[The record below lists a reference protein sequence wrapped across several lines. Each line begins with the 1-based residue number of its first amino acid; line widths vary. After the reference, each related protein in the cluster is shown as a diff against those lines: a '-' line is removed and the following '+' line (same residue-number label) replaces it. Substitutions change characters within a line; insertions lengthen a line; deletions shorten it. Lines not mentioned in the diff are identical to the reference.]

1 MDNILLLNKRNKTA
15 VYPSDLLVI
24 DIDRTCPILG
34 NPFPMKDKDDD
45 EERSFVID
53 SYRRYFEKEYT
64 NNGILTKRIHELADL
79 VRSGKRI
86 GLRCWCHPKP
96 CHGNIIISKIKKLLE
111 GNMSESPQ
119 QPSKEF
125 LNYPFAKED
134 IDYVEC
140 RFAIHIPKDRNN
152 EKGIDLHAVKEIIHF
167 KDGTTKPWVKYIP
180 NYQCKFWTTKPHVRN
195 GKFAHKQKKE
205 WESLDNLIEG
215 QATASG
221 MGFAVARA
229 LDQMRLA
236 DRYFDLKDS
245 PYVYGLDIPSTVQL
259 KHDYTVRMQGKA
271 DTPFTIAYSDTET
284 NMLGIEEGASKHII
298 MQSLFHQDGRL
309 FTVILEDFV
318 KTLPNP
324 QKDLRA
330 LYDEHMPEQ
339 GKELVK
345 DWEIAIVKE
354 PIDIVKAILQR
365 CHTWQPDFLSFWNMI
380 FDLDKMIQC
389 VEDAGYRPEDIFCD
403 PRLPR
408 ELRYAYLK
416 RANPSKTSASGRL
429 MTKKPA
435 DQWHSWLCPAS
446 FYIIDQ
452 MATYRFVRKSKQ
464 LEKSY
469 GLDDILGKELEG
481 LGKLKHKPAEGLT
494 KAEFHIF
501 MQQKYPG
508 EYVIYHIW
516 DAVCMHLLTLKT
528 KDLSF
533 SLPGTTE
540 FSDFMSFE
548 SEPKRYIHKFHFY
561 ALENHRCVTGV
572 SSKALVQEYDDM
584 TISTKGHIVTLEPH
598 LTVDSGMKIFNDYPE
613 LQTNFYGHNAD
624 LDVKSSYPYGQWV
637 FNMSRT
643 TTVRELVE
651 IEGVRDH
658 VRRIQGLNISGGR
671 SNAVEFCT
679 EIFGLPSLAELD
691 KIYDQ
696 AHA

>member
-1 MDNILLLNKRNKTA
+1 
-15 VYPSDLLVI
+15 
-24 DIDRTCPILG
+24 
-34 NPFPMKDKDDD
+34 
-45 EERSFVID
+45 
-53 SYRRYFEKEYT
+53 
-64 NNGILTKRIHELADL
+64 
-79 VRSGKRI
+79 
-86 GLRCWCHPKP
+86 
-96 CHGNIIISKIKKLLE
+96 
-111 GNMSESPQ
+111 
-119 QPSKEF
+119 
-125 LNYPFAKED
+125 
-134 IDYVEC
+134 
-140 RFAIHIPKDRNN
+140 
-152 EKGIDLHAVKEIIHF
+152 
-167 KDGTTKPWVKYIP
+167 
-180 NYQCKFWTTKPHVRN
+180 
-195 GKFAHKQKKE
+195 
-205 WESLDNLIEG
+205 
-215 QATASG
+215 
-221 MGFAVARA
+221 
-229 LDQMRLA
+229 
-236 DRYFDLKDS
+236 
-245 PYVYGLDIPSTVQL
+245 
-259 KHDYTVRMQGKA
+259 
-271 DTPFTIAYSDTET
+271 
-284 NMLGIEEGASKHII
+284 
-298 MQSLFHQDGRL
+298 
-309 FTVILEDFV
+309 V

-330 LYDEHMPEQ
+330 LYDEHMPAQ
-339 GKELVK
+339 GKDLVK
-345 DWEIAIVKE
+345 EWEIAIVKE

-380 FDLDKMIQC
+380 FDLDKMIEC
-389 VEDAGYRPEDIFCD
+389 VENAGYRVEDIFCD

-408 ELRYAYLK
+408 ELRYAFLK

-435 DQWHSWLCPAS
+435 DQWHSFLCPAS

-540 FSDFMSFE
+540 FSDFVSFE

-572 SSKALVQEYDDM
+572 SSKALVQAYDEM

-637 FNMSRT
+637 FNMSRQ

-658 VRRIQGLNISGGR
+658 TRRIQGLNISGGR

-679 EIFGLPSLAELD
+679 EVFGLPTLAELD

-696 AHA
+696 VHA

>member
-15 VYPSDLLVI
+15 VYPADLLVI

-34 NPFPMKDKDDD
+34 NPEPMKDHSD
-45 EERSFVID
+45 EERARVIEAH
-53 SYRRYFEKEYT
+53 RRHFEREYA
-64 NNGILTKRIHELADL
+64 NNGALTKRIHELADL

-96 CHGNIIISKIKKLLE
+96 CHGDLIISKIKSLLE
-111 GNMSESPQ
+111 GNMEEAQ
-119 QPSKEF
+119 QKPSKEF
-125 LNYPFAKED
+125 LQYPFKEED
-134 IDYVEC
+134 IDYTEC
-140 RFAIHIPKDRNN
+140 RFAIHMPKRGDN
-152 EKGIDLHAVKEIIHF
+152 GIDLHMVKEVIHF
-167 KDGTTKPWVKYIP
+167 KDGTVKPYLKYVP
-180 NYQCKFWTTKPHVRN
+180 NYKCKFWTTRPHVRK
-195 GKFAHKQKKE
+195 GAKAHKQKKE
-205 WESLDNLIEG
+205 WEHLDNLVEG
-215 QATASG
+215 QSTASD

-236 DRYFDLKDS
+236 GRFFDLKDS
-245 PYVYGLDIPSTVQL
+245 PFIYGLDIPSTVQL
-259 KHDYTVRMQGKA
+259 KHDYTVRMDGKS
-271 DTPFTIAYSDTET
+271 DTPFSIAYSDTET
-284 NMLGIEEGASKHII
+284 NMLGIENGASKHII
-298 MQSLFHQDGRL
+298 MQSLFFEGKL
-309 FTVILEDFV
+309 YTVILEDFV

-324 QKDLRA
+324 QKDLRT

-339 GKELVK
+339 GKGLVK
-345 DWEIAIVKE
+345 EWEIQLVKE
-354 PIDIVKAILQR
+354 PIDIVKAILLR
-365 CHTWQPDFLSFWNMI
+365 CHTWTPDFLSFWNMI
-380 FDLDKMIQC
+380 FDLDKMIEC
-389 VEDAGYRPEDIFCD
+389 VEDAGYRVEDIFCD

-408 ELRYAYLK
+408 ELRYAFLK

-435 DQWHSWLCPAS
+435 DQWHSFLCPAS

-464 LEKSY
+464 LEPSY
-469 GLDDILGKELEG
+469 GLDEILGKELEG
-481 LGKLKHKPAEGLT
+481 LGKLKHKPAEGLS

-540 FSDFMSFE
+540 FSDFVSFE

-561 ALENHRCVTGV
+561 ALEKHQCVTGV
-572 SSKALVQEYDDM
+572 SSKVLVQEYDDM

-598 LTVDSGMKIFNDYPE
+598 LTVDSGMNVFNDYPG

-637 FNMSRT
+637 FNMSRQ

-658 VRRIQGLNISGGR
+658 TRRIQGLNISGGR
-671 SNAVEFCT
+671 SNAIEFCT
-679 EIFGLPSLAELD
+679 EIFGLPSLSELD
-691 KIYDQ
+691 KIYDK

>member
-34 NPFPMKDKDDD
+34 NPEPMKDYSD
-45 EERSFVID
+45 EERARVIEVF
-53 SYRRYFEKEYT
+53 RRHFEKEYAL
-64 NNGILTKRIHELADL
+64 GGSLTKRIHELAGL

-96 CHGNIIISKIKKLLE
+96 CHGNIIISKIRELLE
-111 GNMSESPQ
+111 GKMSEAPNK
-119 QPSKEF
+119 PNKEF
-125 LNYPFAKED
+125 LQYPFNPDD
-134 IDYVEC
+134 IDYTEC
-140 RFAIHIPKDRNN
+140 RFAIHMPRRGDN
-152 EKGIDLHAVKEIIHF
+152 GIDLHMVKEIIHF
-167 KDGTTKPWVKYIP
+167 KDGTVKPWIKYVP
-180 NYQCKFWTTKPHVRN
+180 NYQTKYWTTRPHLRKGN
-195 GKFAHKQKKE
+195 FAHKQKKE
-205 WESLDNLIEG
+205 WESLDNLVEG
-215 QATASG
+215 QATASDLP
-221 MGFAVARA
+221 FAVARS
-229 LDQMRLA
+229 LDMMRLA
-236 DRYFDLKDS
+236 GRWFDLKDS
-245 PYVYGLDIPSTVQL
+245 PYLYGVDIPSTVQL
-259 KHDYTVRMQGKA
+259 KHDYTVRMDGKA
-271 DTPFTIAYSDTET
+271 DTPFQTAYSDTET

-298 MQSLFHQDGRL
+298 MQSLFHEDGRL
-309 FTVILEDFV
+309 YTVILKDFL
-318 KTLPNP
+318 KTLPGNTE
-324 QKDLRA
+324 KALRE
-330 LYDEHMPEQ
+330 LYDEHMPQQ
-339 GKELVK
+339 GK
-345 DWEIAIVKE
+345 DIVKE
-354 PIDIVKAILQR
+354 WEIDIVDQPIDIVKAILKR

-380 FDLDKMIQC
+380 FDLDKMIEC
-389 VEDAGYRPEDIFCD
+389 VENAGYRVEDIFCD

-435 DQWHSWLCPAS
+435 DQWHSFLCPAS

-452 MATYRFVRKSKQ
+452 MATYRFIRKSKQ

-481 LGKLKHKPAEGLT
+481 LGKLKHKPAEGLS

-540 FSDFMSFE
+540 FSDFVSFE
-548 SEPKRYIHKFHFY
+548 SEPKRYIHKFHYY
-561 ALENHRCVTGV
+561 ALEKHNCVTGV

-598 LTVDSGMKIFNDYPE
+598 LTVDSGMNIFNDYPGV
-613 LQTNFYGHNAD
+613 QTNFYGHNAD

-637 FNMSRT
+637 FNMSRQ

-658 VRRIQGLNISGGR
+658 TRRIQGLNISGGR

-679 EIFGLPSLAELD
+679 EIFGLPSLAELS
-691 KIYDQ
+691 KIYDET
-696 AHA
+696 H

>member
-1 MDNILLLNKRNKTA
+1 
-15 VYPSDLLVI
+15 
-24 DIDRTCPILG
+24 
-34 NPFPMKDKDDD
+34 MKDPSD
-45 EERSFVID
+45 EERERVVD
-53 SYRRYFEKEYT
+53 SYRRYFEKEYEA
-64 NNGILTKRIHELADL
+64 GGALTKRVHELTDL

-86 GLRCWCHPKP
+86 GLRCWCHPKR
-96 CHGNIIISKIKKLLE
+96 CHGNIIISKIKELLE
-111 GNMSESPQ
+111 GNMTESPQ

-140 RFAIHIPKDRNN
+140 RFAIHIPKDKHND
-152 EKGIDLHAVKEIIHF
+152 KSIDLHAVKEIIHF

-195 GKFAHKQKKE
+195 GRFAHKQKKE

-236 DRYFDLKDS
+236 DRIFDLKDS
-245 PYVYGLDIPSTVQL
+245 PFVYGLDIPSTVQL

-298 MQSLFHQDGRL
+298 MQSLFHEDGRL

-330 LYDEHMPEQ
+330 LYDEHMPQQ
-339 GKELVK
+339 GKDLVK

-408 ELRYAYLK
+408 ELRYAFLK

-540 FSDFMSFE
+540 FSDFVSFE

-637 FNMSRT
+637 FNMSRQ

-658 VRRIQGLNISGGR
+658 TRRIQGLNISGGR

-679 EIFGLPSLAELD
+679 EIFGLPTLAELD